1 MKKSLL
7 VLALLFSLAA
17 FSQSP
22 VDRSFPP
29 ESCLLWVLI
38 ITPSN
43 GIPPNGNVI

>member
-17 FSQSP
+17 FSPSP

-29 ESCLLWVLI
+29 EEVFALGS
-38 ITPSN
+38 
-43 GIPPNGNVI
+43 